1 MCVLYIHTRGH
12 ESEEEEGRMP
22 RLGAPMDHR
31 GQGNRAVVVSVA
43 HFDPGVEL
51 RRRPGADRDAKKL
64 HSTLSKLGFKVEL
77 HMDLSGDEIHE
88 LFQKGTT
95 HSRYLC
101 CTLIISVN
109 IRKRMSDD
117 GLKGLKYISKARYE
131 S

>member
-1 MCVLYIHTRGH
+1 
-12 ESEEEEGRMP
+12 MP
-22 RLGAPMDHR
+22 RLGALMDRR

-77 HMDLSGDEIHE
+77 HTDLSGDEIYE

-95 HSRYLC
+95 HSRYLG
-101 CTLIISVN
+101 CTLIIPIN
-109 IRKRMSDD
+109 IRKCMSDD
-117 GLKGLKYISKARYE
+117 GLEGLKYISKALY
-131 S
+131 